1 MVASSDGFCS
11 VVEFSNN
18 ELGIPLP
25 RDKYPATMTEKIVQP
40 WFALRAQ
47 EREKQQQKQQQQQ
60 QQQQQQAVEAEAE
73 GGGNAEK
80 TAVIGK
86 KHTASDSKGAAAEK
100 RGATNKKRRV
110 SLMAVSQAE
119 AATGNLLEGP

>member
-60 QQQQQQAVEAEAE
+60 QAVEAETE